1 MPHKEDSI
9 NPAWQYDTKINTFL
23 KRIIIGIIEPN
34 YCKNKYGFDFP
45 WWKKNNILDSVSL
58 AMYYFF
64 YALLILFVISSL
76 IPSVNAAQTLN
87 SSVTVNGTTDTT
99 ITFKVYYKT
108 DVRAIGATFDGVSIE
123 GFDLLHNTTYVAK
136 ELEPNST
143 HTFCI
148 YKDLINCE
156 TATTT
161 DTKTSGENI
170 IDFFWKWL
178 MLFVIV
184 ALMFIGTKIPLFD
197 IIAFVF
203 ALISWLQAVIS
214 QDFYF
219 FLIWSCC
226 LMATMFIGYTGV
238 KGEL

>member
-1 MPHKEDSI
+1 MLYKEDSI
-9 NPAWQYDTKINTFL
+9 NPSWLYDTKINTFL
-23 KRIIIGIIEPN
+23 KRVIISFIEPD
-34 YCKNKYGFDFP
+34 YCKNKYGFDYP
-45 WWKKNNILDSVSL
+45 WWKKNSITKPILSAFIWYIMVIAILFFIASLISPVSAAQTMNSSVSL
-58 AMYYFF
+58 GN
-64 YALLILFVISSL
+64 ITDSSISFIVS
-76 IPSVNAAQTLN
+76 
-87 SSVTVNGTTDTT
+87 
-99 ITFKVYYKT
+99 YKNT
-108 DVRAIGATFDGVSIE
+108 VRATGATFDGLQIE
-123 GFDLLHNTTYVAK
+123 TFDTQHNLTYVAS

-156 TATTT
+156 TGSTT

-178 MLFVIV
+178 MLFVVV
-184 ALMFIGTKIPLFD
+184 ALMFIGIKIPLFE

-203 ALISWLQAVIS
+203 ALLSWLQAVLS

-226 LMATMFIGYTGV
+226 LMATMFVGYTGV